1 MTRERTLIAPVKQQV
16 EKKKRARDSAL
27 SVKMY
32 GTSVVR
38 QPRVDTNVNCRDL
51 QPCGDIY
58 SSDFTP
64 RTMVSRRKILS
75 RSRDELHSD
84 IYFMNEDDDEDIWYS
99 KEKLYRVGIALFSFH
114 YVQSVKLSSPFSI
127 LSNKYICW
135 LKS

>member
-64 RTMVSRRKILS
+64 FLSLELWCLVARFCLDREMNCILIFTS
-75 RSRDELHSD
+75 
-84 IYFMNEDDDEDIWYS
+84 
-99 KEKLYRVGIALFSFH
+99 
-114 YVQSVKLSSPFSI
+114 
-127 LSNKYICW
+127 
-135 LKS
+135 